1 MIKSDKDRLEKGVYV
16 LDNEK
21 KDNVEELE
29 EDIKDNSQTEDF
41 NEEELDSVEGNDE
54 NIDSE
59 PAFQIKKMESQL
71 KEQEE
76 AFLRL
81 SAEYSNFRRRTTEEK
96 ESIGLYAN
104 EKVMNE
110 LIPVIDNMER
120 ALESFEDKEN
130 PLYKGVELVYKQ
142 MLDALAKAGL
152 EEIPSE
158 VGSDF
163 DHNMHM
169 AVMQEPSE
177 DYEAGKITLVLQ
189 KGYRLGKKVLRASMV
204 KVSN

>member
-1 MIKSDKDRLEKGVYV
+1 MYV

-21 KDNVEELE
+21 KDSVEELE
-29 EDIKDNSQTEDF
+29 EDIKDDSQTEAL
-41 NEEELDSVEGNDE
+41 NEEEVDNVEGNDE

-59 PAFQIKKMESQL
+59 PVFQMKKMENQI

-81 SAEYSNFRRRTTEEK
+81 NAEYSNFRRRTTEEK

-104 EKVMNE
+104 EKVMDE
-110 LIPVIDNMER
+110 LLPVIDNMER
-120 ALESFEDKEN
+120 ALDSFEDKEN

-142 MLDALAKAGL
+142 MLDALGKAGL
-152 EEIPSE
+152 EVIPSE

-177 DYEAGKITLVLQ
+177 EYEAGKITLVLQ

>member
-1 MIKSDKDRLEKGVYV
+1 M
-16 LDNEK
+16 DNEK
-21 KDNVEELE
+21 NENVEELK
-29 EDIKDNSQTEDF
+29 EDIKDDSQAEVL
-41 NEEELDSVEGNDE
+41 NEEEVDNLEGNDE

-59 PAFQIKKMESQL
+59 PAFQMKKMETQI

-81 SAEYSNFRRRTTEEK
+81 NAEYSNFRRRTTEEK
-96 ESIGLYAN
+96 QSIGIYAT
-104 EKVMNE
+104 EKVMDE

-152 EEIPSE
+152 ELIPSE

-169 AVMQEPSE
+169 AVIQEPSE
-177 DYEAGKITLVLQ
+177 EYEAGKITLVLQ
-189 KGYRLGKKVLRASMV
+189 KGYKLGKKVLRASMV

>member
-21 KDNVEELE
+21 KDSVEELE
-29 EDIKDNSQTEDF
+29 EDIKDDSQTEAL
-41 NEEELDSVEGNDE
+41 NEEEVDNVEGNDE

-59 PAFQIKKMESQL
+59 PVFQMKKMENQI

-81 SAEYSNFRRRTTEEK
+81 NAEYSNFRRRTTEEK

-104 EKVMNE
+104 EKVMDE
-110 LIPVIDNMER
+110 LLPVIDNMER
-120 ALESFEDKEN
+120 ALDSFEDKEN

-142 MLDALAKAGL
+142 MLDALGKAGL
-152 EEIPSE
+152 EVIPSE

-177 DYEAGKITLVLQ
+177 EYEAGKITLVLQ